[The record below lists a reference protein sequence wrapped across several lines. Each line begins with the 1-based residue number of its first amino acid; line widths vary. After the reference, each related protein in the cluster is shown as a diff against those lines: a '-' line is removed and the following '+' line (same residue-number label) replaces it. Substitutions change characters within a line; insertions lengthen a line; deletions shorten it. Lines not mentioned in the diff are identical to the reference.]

1 MSNVDD
7 TDFDYYESLAD
18 YFEFKEIIGKG
29 AFATVVRAIDKR
41 DGQECAVKVILTI

>member
-1 MSNVDD
+1 MSNIDE
-7 TDFDYYESLAD
+7 TNFDYLAD

-41 DGQECAVKVILTI
+41 DGQECAVKVPFTH